1 MDEGVGNAAS
11 QELLQPPVAK
21 NAMGSG
27 SPPPA
32 KNAKGSG
39 DPAAQVGEEPPKAME
54 IVNRKLEVVGA
65 QMMAAGLN
73 FGLQDAKG
81 IPGNAQVLTYVTI
94 CTAVSLFRA

>member
-1 MDEGVGNAAS
+1 MDEGLGNAAS

-39 DPAAQVGEEPPKAME
+39 DPAAQVGEEPPQKAME
-54 IVNRKLEVVGA
+54 IVDRKLEEGVGA
-65 QMMAAGLN
+65 QMMAAGFATTN
-73 FGLQDAKG
+73 FVLQEAKG
-81 IPGNAQVLTYVTI
+81 LLEKAQVI
-94 CTAVSLFRA
+94 F